1 MFIDREHELNHLE
14 EEYLKD
20 SSRFVIIYGR
30 RRIGKT
36 ALIENFGKNKDKF
49 IYYLADQQ
57 TQNLQIES
65 FKIQM
70 NQYIHDEFLGQTNFE
85 TWDQLFSYLS
95 RILPTDERII
105 LVIDE
110 VTYLIKSTPAFPSIL
125 QKYWDTFFS
134 KTKIF
139 LILSGSLVGMMLRD
153 VLDYSSPLYGRRTSQ
168 IQLKNFNFKQ
178 ATQFLQK
185 FNIEDRVLLYS
196 ITGGVAKYLLM
207 VEEDNVYDFIRTK
220 IIQKEGFF
228 YMETIFLLSQEFKS
242 PDVYLSIL
250 KGIAL
255 GHTKLGEISNFVGI
269 EGRKLTRYL
278 DVLQEI
284 GLVIRQVPVTKDPQR
299 FRKSIYYIEDNFLN
313 FWFSFVFPNRSSI
326 ELRDTKDLLKK
337 IINLMPGYTSLTFE
351 KISIEFL
358 RGLDAIG
365 KLPVHFTQ
373 WGKWWDR
380 ENEIDVVAI
389 NNETIDILFCECKWQ
404 IRKTGINIIQQLI
417 DKAQLVQW
425 STKKRQEHFVI
436 ISKSGF
442 TKKAVEFAQQN
453 NVLLFDINDID
464 AWSTSSYT

>member
-139 LILSGSLVGMMLRD
+139 LILSGSLVGMMLRH
-153 VLDYSSPLYGRRTSQ
+153 VLDYSSPLYGRRTS
-168 IQLKNFNFKQ
+168 
-178 ATQFLQK
+178 
-185 FNIEDRVLLYS
+185 
-196 ITGGVAKYLLM
+196 
-207 VEEDNVYDFIRTK
+207 
-220 IIQKEGFF
+220 
-228 YMETIFLLSQEFKS
+228 
-242 PDVYLSIL
+242 
-250 KGIAL
+250 
-255 GHTKLGEISNFVGI
+255 
-269 EGRKLTRYL
+269 
-278 DVLQEI
+278 
-284 GLVIRQVPVTKDPQR
+284 
-299 FRKSIYYIEDNFLN
+299 
-313 FWFSFVFPNRSSI
+313 
-326 ELRDTKDLLKK
+326 
-337 IINLMPGYTSLTFE
+337 
-351 KISIEFL
+351 
-358 RGLDAIG
+358 
-365 KLPVHFTQ
+365 
-373 WGKWWDR
+373 
-380 ENEIDVVAI
+380 
-389 NNETIDILFCECKWQ
+389 
-404 IRKTGINIIQQLI
+404 
-417 DKAQLVQW
+417 
-425 STKKRQEHFVI
+425 
-436 ISKSGF
+436 
-442 TKKAVEFAQQN
+442 
-453 NVLLFDINDID
+453 
-464 AWSTSSYT
+464 SYT

>member
-1 MFIDREHELNHLE
+1 MFINRKDELNHLE
-14 EEYLKD
+14 EEYQKD
-20 SSRFVIIYGR
+20 SPRFVIIFGR

-36 ALIENFGKNKDKF
+36 ALIEKFGKNKENF

-57 TQNLQIES
+57 TQTLQIES
-65 FKIQM
+65 FKTQI
-70 NQYIHDEFLGQTNFE
+70 NQYANDEILNRMQFE
-85 TWDQLFSYLS
+85 TWDQLFGYLS
-95 RILPTDERII
+95 KTLPADERMI
-105 LVIDE
+105 LAIDE

-168 IQLKNFNFKQ
+168 IHLKEFNFKQ
-178 ATQFLQK
+178 SSQFLQRFDIK
-185 FNIEDRVLLYS
+185 ERVLLYS

-207 VEEDNVYDFIRTK
+207 VEENNVQDFIKKK

-228 YMETIFLLSQEFKS
+228 YLESIFLLSQEFKN
-242 PDVYLSIL
+242 PNVYLSIL

-269 EGRKLTRYL
+269 EGKKLTRYL

-284 GLVIRQVPVTKDPQR
+284 GLVIRQVPVTKNPQR
-299 FRKSIYYIEDNFLN
+299 FRKSVYQIEDNFLN
-313 FWFSFVFPNRSSI
+313 FWFRFVFPNRSSI
-326 ELRDTKDLLKK
+326 ELRDTKDLLNN
-337 IINLMPGYTSLTFE
+337 IMNLMPGYASLTFE
-351 KISIEFL
+351 QISMEFL
-358 RGLDAIG
+358 REMDAIG
-365 KLPVHFTQ
+365 RLNVHFTK

-389 NNETIDILFCECKWQ
+389 NNETFDILFCECKWQ
-404 IRKTGINIIQQLI
+404 NRKTGVNIIEQLV

-425 STKKRQEHFVI
+425 FNEKRKDHFII

-442 TKKAVEFAQQN
+442 TKKAVEFAQQKR
-453 NVLLFDINDID
+453 VLLFEIDDIN
-464 AWSTSSYT
+464 AWSITD